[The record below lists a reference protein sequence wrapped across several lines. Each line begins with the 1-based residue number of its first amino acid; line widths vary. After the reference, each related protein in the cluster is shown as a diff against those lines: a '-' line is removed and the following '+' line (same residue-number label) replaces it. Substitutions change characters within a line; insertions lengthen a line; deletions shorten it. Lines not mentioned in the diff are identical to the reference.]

1 MSRSILHGY
10 FNPLVFWYQWEYLL
24 TSKEFIGFAGYLRL
38 AMMLA
43 LNDEYILILEWMVN
57 GGIYILSVE
66 QFSVQRLLFDSFCRG
81 IYYLVNELIM
91 NHGVKSQRVKDLY
104 FQSPFYHHVTGI
116 HQLRSCRVCG
126 NKLAPVFCQ
135 RLRTWRTWSIFE
147 QIGLGPFNSTWCSS
161 WFTIWLFNIAMENP
175 L

>member
-1 MSRSILHGY
+1 MGISTNQQRIY
-10 FNPLVFWYQWEYLL
+10 WFCRV
-24 TSKEFIGFAGYLRL
+24 SKIG
-38 AMMLA
+38 
-43 LNDEYILILEWMVN
+43 NDVSTKWWVHTDPRVN
-57 GGIYILSVE
+57 GEWWDLHLISWAIQCTKAPIWFLLQGDILP
-66 QFSVQRLLFDSFCRG
+66 G
-81 IYYLVNELIM
+81 HLVNELIM